1 MRSVRNISNPE
12 ELPELGTTE
21 AAVQSCVSLIA
32 GMCAQPEAI
41 MAYWLDLY
49 YFVRRAYEQEH
60 GDEAPVIIRAEDL
73 LPALRKLWEEV
84 LAVPVPTDKG
94 DRKHDRKQ
102 ETPAPAAQA
111 EGTAPEAATAE
122 EENGAERS
130 APPQEAA
137 G

>member
-1 MRSVRNISNPE
+1 MSDETKAR
-12 ELPELGTTE
+12 PELGTTE
-21 AAVQSCVSLIA
+21 AAVRSCVSLMA
-32 GMCAQPEAI
+32 AVVGQNEDLL
-41 MAYWLDLY
+41 AYWLDLY

-102 ETPAPAAQA
+102 EAPAPAAEA
-111 EGTAPEAATAE
+111 EGTAPETADAG
-122 EENGAERS
+122 EENGAEQS
-130 APPQEAA
+130 DPPP
-137 G
+137 GSRRMS